1 MAPKYYFT
9 TRDLL
14 TVAILASLGG
24 VMSTYVQYL
33 ANVINRLVGVPYG
46 AGEIVAG
53 LHIFWLIL
61 MVAITRKPGAG
72 VAGGL
77 LKGFVEFLSG
87 SSHGIFVVFIS
98 LLEGIFAEIGFWPFN
113 KYPKLSYFTGGI
125 LGSFAYVLASQVLF
139 NVYPNFFLFAAVS
152 LLSII
157 SGAVFAGYFSVGI
170 LDNLEDAGIVHRER
184 TTGKK
189 GFKFTATRIVAVILA
204 LAIVF
209 SAIYYF
215 ALVRL
220 KGDPLQF
227 TVTGDVA
234 SPKDYYQPSYS
245 SLFVTIN
252 AKLDGAV
259 THLPAQDYTGLPVR
273 YALEDARMKDG
284 AKAIDV
290 VGSDGYTQTFNVSDI
305 MDNDDLIIV
314 QEGDHL
320 RLVARG
326 YPGQLWV
333 DKMKMIRVY

>member
-53 LHIFWLIL
+53 LHIFWLVL
-61 MVAITRKPGAG
+61 MAAITKKPGAG
-72 VAGGL
+72 IAGGL

-98 LLEGIFAEIGFWPFN
+98 LVEGVLVEAGFWPFAR
-113 KYPKLSYFTGGI
+113 YPRLAYFTGGI

-139 NVYPNFFLFAAVS
+139 NVYPNAYLFAAVG
-152 LLSII
+152 LLSIV
-157 SGAVFAGYFSVGI
+157 SGAVFAGYFSAGI
-170 LDNLEDAGIVHRER
+170 MDNLEGAGIVRRGEKPAA
-184 TTGKK
+184 G
-189 GFKFTATRIVAVILA
+189 GFRFTVPRAVALVLA
-204 LAIVF
+204 LVIVF
-209 SAIYYF
+209 SSIYYF

-227 TVTGDVA
+227 TVTGAVA
-234 SPKDYYQPSYS
+234 SPRDFFQPSYAS
-245 SLFVTIN
+245 QFVTVY

-259 THLPAQDYTGLPVR
+259 THLPAQNYTGLPVR
-273 YALEDARMKDG
+273 LVLEEAGVRDG
-284 AKAIDV
+284 ARAIDV
-290 VGSDGYTQTFNVSDI
+290 VGSDGYTQSFNVSDVI
-305 MDNDDLIIV
+305 ENDDLVIV
-314 QEGDHL
+314 EEAGHL

-333 DKMKMIRVY
+333 ENLKLIKVY

>member
-33 ANVINRLVGVPYG
+33 ANVINRLAGVPYG

-53 LHIFWLIL
+53 LHIFWLVL
-61 MVAITRKPGAG
+61 MVAITKKPGAG
-72 VAGGL
+72 VGGGL
-77 LKGFVEFLSG
+77 LKGLVEFLSG

-98 LLEGIFAEIGFWPFN
+98 LLEGIFVEIGFWPFK

-125 LGSFAYVLASQVLF
+125 LGSFAYVLASQLLF
-139 NVYPNFFLFAAVS
+139 NVYPNIFLLAAVG
-152 LLSII
+152 LLSIV

-170 LDNLEDAGIVHRER
+170 MDNLEEAGIVRREKKPE
-184 TTGKK
+184 KK
-189 GFKFTATRIVAVILA
+189 GFGFTATRVVAVILA
-204 LAIVF
+204 LLIVF

-227 TVTGDVA
+227 TVTGAVA
-234 SPKDYYQPSYS
+234 SPKDYYQPSYAS
-245 SLFVTIN
+245 EFVTIN

-259 THLPAQDYTGLPVR
+259 THLPAQNYTGLPVR
-273 YALEDARMKDG
+273 YVLRDARVGAG
-284 AKAIDV
+284 AKTLDV
-290 VGSDGYTQTFNVSDI
+290 VGSDGYTQSFNVSDI

-314 QEGDHL
+314 QEDGHL

-333 DKMKMIRVY
+333 DKMKMIKVY

>member
-53 LHIFWLIL
+53 LHIFWLVL

-72 VAGGL
+72 IAGGL

-98 LLEGIFAEIGFWPFN
+98 LLEGVFVELGFWPFN
-113 KYPKLSYFTGGI
+113 KYPKLSYLTSGI
-125 LGSFAYVLASQVLF
+125 LGSFAYVLASQLLF
-139 NVYPNFFLFAAVS
+139 QVYPNVFLFGAVG
-152 LLSII
+152 LLAIV

-170 LDNLEDAGIVHRER
+170 MDNLEAAGIVHREKKPE
-184 TTGKK
+184 KK
-189 GFKFTATRIVAVILA
+189 GFKFTATRAAALILA
-204 LAIVF
+204 LLIVF

-234 SPKDYYQPSYS
+234 YTKDYYQPAYS
-245 SLFVTIN
+245 SQFVTIN

-259 THLPAQDYTGLPVR
+259 THLPAANYTGLPVQDVLR
-273 YALEDARMKDG
+273 DARTGD
-284 AKAIDV
+284 KATTIDV
-290 VGSDGYTQTFNVSDI
+290 VGADGYTQSFNLSDI
-305 MDNDDLIIV
+305 RDNNDLIII
-314 QEGDHL
+314 QEDDHL

-333 DKMKMIRVY
+333 GSMKKIIVK